1 MAGDWPRFVFVT
13 GGVLSSVGKGITT
26 ASIAMLLK
34 RRGYRVGAVKIDPY
48 INVDAGTMNPFAHGE
63 VFVTEDGGETDL
75 DIGHYER
82 FLHENLSKKHNIT
95 TGQIYLSVIEKERR
109 GDYLGQT
116 VQVIPHITNEIKDR
130 LRGLARETG
139 VDFLIVEIGGTVGDI
154 EGLPFLEAVR
164 QMGLELGPNR
174 SFYVHVALAPEL
186 STTGEQKTK
195 PVQHSVQE
203 LRRIGIQPN
212 AIVVRTVR
220 PLEDEPRR
228 KIALYSNLP
237 VRNIISSPDVDTIYR
252 VPLLLEEQGLIHIIE
267 ERMGLEHRRP
277 ELDDWVDFVRR
288 LTGARRTVRIAMV
301 GKYVKL
307 HDSYLSIVEAL
318 KHAGAWLGVKPSLL
332 WVESTDIERGLRSLD
347 FIESVDGVVI
357 LPGFGKRG
365 IEGKIAA
372 IQRAREERKPLLGI
386 CLGMQLVVV
395 EYARN
400 VLGLRGAHTTE
411 VDPNTPHPV
420 VDLLPGQRGIDRLGG
435 TMRLGA
441 SPVILRQGTLARRLY
456 GVDTVMERHRH
467 RYEVNPRYVDKLEQ
481 AGLRISGVSP
491 EGLVEMVELPQSEN
505 RFYLA
510 TQPHIE
516 LKSRP
521 LSPNPLFRGFLVAA
535 SGGTP

>member
-1 MAGDWPRFVFVT
+1 MAGEWPRYVFVT

-26 ASIAMLLK
+26 ASVAMLLK

-130 LRGLARETG
+130 LHGLARETE

-154 EGLPFLEAVR
+154 EGLHFLEAVR
-164 QMGLELGPNR
+164 QIGLELGPRR
-174 SFYVHVALAPEL
+174 SFYIHVALAPEL

-237 VRNIISSPDVDTIYR
+237 ERNIISSPDVDTIYR
-252 VPLLLEEQGLIHIIE
+252 VPLLLEKQGLISIIE
-267 ERMGLEHRRP
+267 ESMGLEHRRP
-277 ELDDWVDFVRR
+277 ELDDWVEFVDR
-288 LTGARRTVRIAMV
+288 LVGAGRTARIAMV
-301 GKYVKL
+301 GKYVRL
-307 HDSYLSIVEAL
+307 HDSYISIVEAL

-347 FIESVDGVVI
+347 FVDETNGVVI

-365 IEGKIAA
+365 IEGKIMA
-372 IQRAREERKPLLGI
+372 IQKARETGKPLLGI
-386 CLGMQLVVV
+386 CLGMQLAVV

-400 VLGLRGAHTTE
+400 VLGLQGAHTTE

-420 VDLLPGQRGIDRLGG
+420 VDLLPGQKGIDRLGG

-441 SPVILRQGTLARRLY
+441 SKIRLVPGTIAYRLY
-456 GVDTVMERHRH
+456 ASNSIMERHRH

-481 AGLRISGVSP
+481 AGLRISGWSP
-491 EGLVEMVELPQSEN
+491 EGLVEIIELPQEEN
-505 RFYLA
+505 RFYVA

-521 LSPNPLFRGFLVAA
+521 LSPNPLFQGFLKAA
-535 SGGTP
+535 LGERP